1 MGCPGTP
8 AASTAAP
15 SEHECSCCMFEVQAA
30 RFAHTGWV
38 VVDGVF
44 GSGRM
49 SELAELTKTLAEA
62 DLSSGKSAVVPLS
75 PLNGARST
83 SPARPGQTLIHIPP
97 PHSGRKAV
105 GRHWRRPD
113 GRGTAAR
120 GGGWWLHHGA
130 AAGAVGIRGH
140 APMVRRRGW
149 RRGRLARDVRSGLR
163 RSNRSD

>member
-1 MGCPGTP
+1 
-8 AASTAAP
+8 
-15 SEHECSCCMFEVQAA
+15 MFEVQAA

-97 PHSGRKAV
+97 PHTAVEKLSDGIGVGPTAAAQLLGEAV
-105 GRHWRRPD
+105 GGSTTALQRVQSVS
-113 GRGTAAR
+113 GGTPR
-120 GGGWWLHHGA
+120 WYGGGAGGVAVSPVTFDPDFDA
-130 AAGAVGIRGH
+130 ATGQTSH
-140 APMVRRRGW
+140 RREVVEPSP
-149 RRGRLARDVRSGLR
+149 LPL
-163 RSNRSD
+163 